1 MKRSSHVKRLRAVIA
16 GQPGSAAPRGSP
28 GRLSLFTRSRN
39 THTREVPRAGLHAPG
54 PHRRAVDAA
63 REWPAGHPA
72 AEAAARAAAAWRRR
86 RRGACSNGG
95 PGCLEPRSRSGGGG
109 CCPSACSPGLF
120 SYPVSNVHL
129 CNLSLSLS
137 LSLSVPVCLLRCS
150 TRWSGLLG
158 LKLCNLSFL
167 RLNGQYQSDNIPSYR
182 LGSAGWNRCDLSIYL
197 HNLPVFYTMT
207 LHSHLGCA
215 RGCPGSTCISPVC
228 PRLDRRRALS
238 LSLSGQT
245 SPRRVVQGTF
255 VRTNGPEAQ
264 FFVADLIADKYNTG
278 RSGTVRT
285 LPFVEHTS
293 IAQKDDTAVISSSST
308 QTAIWCL
315 VVLVSTLVWVQVI
328 LGITVRIDR

>member
-95 PGCLEPRSRSGGGG
+95 PGCLKPRSRSGGGG
-109 CCPSACSPGLF
+109 AARVPVLQGCSPIQLVTF
-120 SYPVSNVHL
+120 ICVI
-129 CNLSLSLS
+129 SLSLS

-207 LHSHLGCA
+207 YTLIWDV
-215 RGCPGSTCISPVC
+215 PGDVLAAPASALYAHGWTGVV
-228 PRLDRRRALS
+228 LS